1 VDELIRSQIHDAL
14 DVEAPPAYLRTRV
27 MSSLPAAERHVR
39 WQSSPSVRLAG
50 QWAAGLVA
58 TVLAVAII
66 AGLLYS
72 RGFFGPTV
80 PVRPPPAPPA
90 GLDSPD
96 GVAIGS
102 DGSVYVSDFLA
113 NRVFKLRPD
122 GKVVVIA
129 GGGLSG
135 DGPATNAW
143 LNHPAGLAIDRSGS
157 VYIADAPGG
166 TIRRVDTNGMISTL
180 EVRDANGV
188 ATHLRL
194 TGVPMGVAF
203 DGSGELWVS
212 EFYGTVRSI
221 DASGATAI
229 LDTSSLPP
237 PAWVPGYIA
246 FDPAGNLY
254 ISDRAWGASDNPIY
268 QNPIGGGCRIVR
280 VSPDKKLSVVAGTGV
295 CGFSGDGGP
304 AVSAELNDPNGI
316 AFDAVGNLYFADAN
330 NHRIRRIDKNGI
342 ITTVAGTGVGG
353 YSGDGGPA
361 TQAQLEYPFGIG
373 ITSSGLLYF
382 ADATCSCWD
391 PAVPG
396 HLRVVRLSDNVIG
409 TVMSGQTPIQT
420 SG

>member
-1 VDELIRSQIHDAL
+1 ML
-14 DVEAPPAYLRTRV
+14 
-27 MSSLPAAERHVR
+27 
-39 WQSSPSVRLAG
+39 LAG
-50 QWAAGLVA
+50 
-58 TVLAVAII
+58 AII

-72 RGFFGPTV
+72 RGLLGPTV
-80 PVRPPPAPPA
+80 PVRPPAPPV
-90 GLDSPD
+90 GLNSPE
-96 GVAIGS
+96 GIAIGS

-122 GKVVVIA
+122 GKVAVIA
-129 GGGLSG
+129 GGGLRG
-135 DGPATNAW
+135 DGPATMAW
-143 LNHPAGLAIDRSGS
+143 LNHPAGLAIDRSGN
-157 VYIADAPGG
+157 VYVADAPGG
-166 TIRRVDTNGMISTL
+166 SIRRVDTHGMISTL
-180 EVRDANGV
+180 DVRDANGV
-188 ATHLRL
+188 AQHLRL
-194 TGVPMGVAF
+194 TGVPIGLAF
-203 DGSGELWVS
+203 DASGKLWVS

-221 DASGATAI
+221 DASVATTI
-229 LDTSSLPP
+229 LDTSALPP
-237 PAWVPGYIA
+237 PAWVPSYIA
-246 FDPAGNLY
+246 FDSAGSLY
-254 ISDRAWGASDNPIY
+254 ISDRAPSASDNPIY

-280 VSPDKKLSVVAGTGV
+280 VSLDKKLSVIAGTGA

-304 AVSAELNDPNGI
+304 AVSAQLNDPNGI
-316 AFDAVGNLYFADAN
+316 AFDSVGNLYFADSG
-330 NHRIRRIDKNGI
+330 NHRIRRIDKSGI

-353 YSGDGGPA
+353 FSGDGGPA